1 MINSFEQTN
10 KKMTRFGDLVGG
22 NETVMTPITTP
33 PVVKEE
39 PVKETV
45 EVNVPDKDFPQVV
58 TKQDLMKM
66 TKIELEK
73 VGRTYGIELDRRL
86 SHAKLVVQLKAF
98 IDSKS

>member
-1 MINSFEQTN
+1 
-10 KKMTRFGDLVGG
+10 MTRFGDLVGG

-98 IDSKS
+98 IDSKK